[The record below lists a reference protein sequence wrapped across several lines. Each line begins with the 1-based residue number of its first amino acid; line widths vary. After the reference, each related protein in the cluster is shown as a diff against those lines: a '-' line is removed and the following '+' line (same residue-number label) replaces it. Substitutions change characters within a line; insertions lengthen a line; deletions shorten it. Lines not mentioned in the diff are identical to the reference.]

1 MTDTRKAGLALV
13 VGTLGGLV
21 TMAVHPTGHSSNLAL
36 VSGVAHSLALVSVLI
51 LFLGTF
57 ELARLL
63 SGTDRLAFCG
73 LVVFGFAVVAVLN
86 AGAVSGFIVPGIL
99 RLMERAD
106 PSAEPQ
112 WRIAV
117 AAIFQINQAFSR
129 IYSIATATAIVFW
142 STAAMRRGGLPRP
155 IAIYGCVVLPIVALF
170 VIVGHLRMDIHGF
183 AVVVVSQAIWFFAT
197 GVTMFR
203 GQRSASTPMV
213 L

>member
-13 VGTLGGLV
+13 AGTLGGLV
-21 TMAVHPTGHSSNLAL
+21 TMAVHPTSHSSNLAI
-36 VSGVAHSLALVSVLI
+36 VSGAAHSLALVSVLV

-57 ELARLL
+57 GLTRLL
-63 SGTDRLAFCG
+63 NGADRLAFCA

-117 AAIFQINQAFSR
+117 ASVFQINQAFSR

-142 STAAMRRGGLPRP
+142 SIAAMRRGGLPGL
-155 IAIYGCVVLPIVALF
+155 ISIYGCVVSPIVALF
-170 VIVGHLRMDIHGF
+170 VIVGHLRMDVHGF
-183 AVVVVSQAIWFFAT
+183 GVVVISQAIWFFAV
-197 GVTMFR
+197 GVTMLR
-203 GQRSASTPMV
+203 GQRSSSSPMV